1 MAHIENFIN
10 HQGGNFIDKS
20 VTLNATQNN
29 TEVHIQ
35 PQVASTRE
43 TDVKAEPYAAEGFRP
58 VYFNEKA
65 VTNIDFYRT
74 IMGLLES
81 GAFVDGV
88 GKKSRQ
94 KDVFAALGKAFN
106 TDFSNFEKSL
116 SEGRKKKLPVTIFE
130 NLEKK
135 FLEYESNK

>member
-10 HQGGNFIDKS
+10 HQGGNYIDKS

-58 VYFNEKA
+58 VYF
-65 VTNIDFYRT
+65 
-74 IMGLLES
+74 
-81 GAFVDGV
+81 
-88 GKKSRQ
+88 
-94 KDVFAALGKAFN
+94 
-106 TDFSNFEKSL
+106 
-116 SEGRKKKLPVTIFE
+116 
-130 NLEKK
+130 
-135 FLEYESNK
+135 